1 MEIVPCALAQLLHK
15 LCQTE
20 WRNSEVLDLEK
31 KSSDSFFYFSLKK
44 AKIGKILL
52 AT

>member
-15 LCQTE
+15 LCQTK